1 MTHGQCA
8 CRHSPSGGPVVAVRG
23 PATGRAD
30 RDRSTRA
37 GYLAE
42 SQHHML
48 PASRRSP
55 STANTISRRGP
66 GQRLEL
72 TTGEPAFAIGRQ
84 ATVRISTPPSQAV
97 ARRAQGH
104 HPASSTAGD
113 RRAHPASDC
122 ASGRA
127 SCRRLAAIRSR
138 PHPLWIGRWPLAAGR
153 CCGGSSVS
161 WRQFSGCGP
170 ARMLVIEAC
179 PAWTVT
185 SACGACG
192 CVLAWARAGTARREE
207 AHAYPRWPD
216 MLAVPKRVSVDGCG
230 TAVGDVR

>member
-1 MTHGQCA
+1 MRLPPQPKW
-8 CRHSPSGGPVVAVRG
+8 RPVVAVRG

-97 ARRAQGH
+97 ARRAQGITR
-104 HPASSTAGD
+104 PAARRGTAGLT
-113 RRAHPASDC
+113 RRATAPVDGRPAA
-122 ASGRA
+122 ASPRHDLGRIL
-127 SCRRLAAIRSR
+127 C
-138 PHPLWIGRWPLAAGR
+138 GLAAGR
-153 CCGGSSVS
+153 CCGGSSAS
-161 WRQFSGCGP
+161 WRQFSGCAP

-179 PAWTVT
+179 PAWSVT

-192 CVLAWARAGTARREE
+192 CVVA
-207 AHAYPRWPD
+207 
-216 MLAVPKRVSVDGCG
+216 
-230 TAVGDVR
+230 